1 MSLLRFLHELLHGG
15 QDGARL
21 HFFEFRSELS
31 VHIVRKVVFDRAGV
45 RLRRVTW
52 QDLRDGAV
60 DDFRNDFRLYFGNDE
75 RIGAFESHFER
86 LAEESADDVEKLV
99 FDLAAG
105 PARKN
110 GSDLLPTVEME
121 RVKSEQRLVLLESP
135 LPAFFLGTEIVAP
148 PF

>member
-21 HFFEFRSELS
+21 HGFEFRNELS
-31 VHIVRKVVFDRAGV
+31 VHEVQKVLFDRAGV
-45 RLRRVTW
+45 RLRRVAR

-60 DDFRNDFRLYFGNDE
+60 DDFRNDFRLNLGNDE

-86 LAEESADDVEKLV
+86 LAEESADDVKKLV
-99 FDLAAG
+99 FDLATG
-105 PARKN
+105 PAWKN

-121 RVKSEQRLVLLESP
+121 RVKSEQRLVLLGSP
-135 LPAFFLGTEIVAP
+135 LPAFFLGAEVVAP